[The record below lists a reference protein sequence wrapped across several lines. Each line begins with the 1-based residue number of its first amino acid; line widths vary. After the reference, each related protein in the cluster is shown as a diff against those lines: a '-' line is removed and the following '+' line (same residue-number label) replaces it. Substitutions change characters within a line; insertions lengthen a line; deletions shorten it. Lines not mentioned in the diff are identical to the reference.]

1 MTTRKVC
8 LQRGSLGELEVEV
21 GTNVDTVESV
31 TTGITTIVIPLAEE
45 VTLVLIVDGCIILHC
60 LGTTCDV
67 HIGIVRHGV
76 VLKEFLLPIYIRITL
91 AHQESGLRI
100 NTACRSI
107 IFVDEFGR
115 ADVTP
120 A

>member
-1 MTTRKVC
+1 MATRKVC
-8 LQRGSLGELEVEV
+8 LQSGSLGELEIEV

-31 TTGITTIVIPLAEE
+31 TAGITTIVLPLTEE
-45 VTLVLIVDGCIILHC
+45 VTLMLIVDGCIVLHS

-76 VLKEFLLPIYIRITL
+76 VLEEFLLPIYIRITL
-91 AHQESGLRI
+91 AHQQSGLRI
-100 NTACRSI
+100 NTAGWSI
-107 IFVDEFGR
+107 VFVDEFGR
-115 ADVTP
+115 ADVAP

>member
-1 MTTRKVC
+1 MATRKVC
-8 LQRGSLGELEVEV
+8 LQHGSLGELEVEV

-31 TTGITTIVIPLAEE
+31 TTGITTIVIPLTEE

-60 LGTTCDV
+60 LGTTSDI

-76 VLKEFLLPIYIRITL
+76 VLEEFLLPIYIRITL

-100 NTACRSI
+100 NTAGWSI
-107 IFVDEFGR
+107 VFVDEFGR
-115 ADVTP
+115 TDVTP